1 MTEPL
6 ALREL
11 MAWYV
16 EAGVDETIDT
26 EPTDHYA
33 AAARAEPVAVATP
46 VPAPRAEPSAG
57 MPSSRLPSAGPSGP
71 SPGTEAAVGEAHG
84 LAAAAD
90 SVDALYAMLK
100 EFDGCALRKTATNL
114 CFTDGNPKARIL
126 LVGEGPGEEEDRQ
139 GRPFVG
145 PSGRLLDRMLASIG
159 LDRTDVLISNT
170 VFWRPPGNRTPT
182 TAEMAVC
189 LPFVER
195 LIEIVM
201 PEVMVALGGAAAKTL
216 LGRQESVGRLRRQW
230 FPYSSPRLSRPV
242 QATVLY
248 HPSYLLRSP
257 AEKRKA
263 WQDLL
268 ALRAHLDEG
277 GRS

>member
-1 MTEPL
+1 MPL
-6 ALREL
+6 SEL

-16 EAGVDETIDT
+16 EAGVDETIDVA
-26 EPTDHYA
+26 PADHYA
-33 AAARAEPVAVATP
+33 ISARAAAAPNPQPQPRPAPSPAVAP
-46 VPAPRAEPSAG
+46 PPAMRPAPPRATPEPPPA
-57 MPSSRLPSAGPSGP
+57 
-71 SPGTEAAVGEAHG
+71 TEAAVGEAHA

-90 SVDALYAMLK
+90 SVEALHRALAG
-100 EFDGCALRKTATNL
+100 FDGCALKKTATNL
-114 CFTDGNPKARIL
+114 CFTDGNPAARIV

-139 GRPFVG
+139 GLPFVG
-145 PSGRLLDRMLASIG
+145 PSGKLLDRMLASIG
-159 LDRTDVLISNT
+159 LDRTQVLISNA

-182 TAEMAVC
+182 SQEIAVC

-201 PEVMVALGGAAAKTL
+201 PEVLVALGGAAAKAL

-230 FPYSSPRLSRPV
+230 FPYSPPRLSRPV

-268 ALRAHLDEG
+268 ALRERLDQG
-277 GRS
+277 FRS